1 MVTVVAFSAASLV
14 AVLLSAAAERSVLS
28 TSVVSVRAGAPV
40 VSTFAELALFSI
52 LFSDGMKVT
61 AKDLRGI
68 HSLPLRTLLIC
79 LPLTLVLTALLVHLV
94 VEIPWATSFLL
105 GAALSPADPV
115 FAATFE
121 ALEEEFAVIEDRVA
135 FAGQFF
141 NAAVLHYKSRL
152 WTVPKASS
160 QPRFGSRI
168 ESSSS
173 RVLRAPAPH
182 AAKF

>member
-1 MVTVVAFSAASLV
+1 MVTVVAFSAVSLV
-14 AVLLSAAAERSVLS
+14 AVLLSAANRSVLS
-28 TSVVSVRAGAPV
+28 TSVVSVRAEAPV
-40 VSTFAELALFSI
+40 VSTFAVLVLFSI

-115 FAATFE
+115 CSPPP
-121 ALEEEFAVIEDRVA
+121 
-135 FAGQFF
+135 
-141 NAAVLHYKSRL
+141 SR
-152 WTVPKASS
+152 
-160 QPRFGSRI
+160 R
-168 ESSSS
+168 
-173 RVLRAPAPH
+173 
-182 AAKF
+182 